1 MVMKK
6 SIEELEKIA
15 SQVRRDIVRMV
26 HGCQSGHPGG
36 SLGCADF
43 LTALYIEIMDYKLP
57 FSMNGNDEDLFFLS
71 NGHISPLWYSVLSRS
86 GFFDVAELKTFRKI
100 NSRLQGHPTTH
111 EELPGIRVASG
122 SLGQGLS
129 VACGAALTKKMNKDN
144 KTVFILTGDGELQEG
159 QNWEALMF
167 AAHHK
172 LDNLLITVDYNGQQ
186 IDGSTKKVMDL
197 GDLKAKFESFGLI
210 VLELNGNKMNEVVE
224 GLNKAKSLL
233 GAGAPVAI
241 LMKTIMGYGV
251 DFMMTGHEWHG
262 IAPNDTQ
269 LQRALEQLPL
279 TLADY

>member
-1 MVMKK
+1 
-6 SIEELEKIA
+6 
-15 SQVRRDIVRMV
+15 
-26 HGCQSGHPGG
+26 
-36 SLGCADF
+36 
-43 LTALYIEIMDYKLP
+43 
-57 FSMNGNDEDLFFLS
+57 
-71 NGHISPLWYSVLSRS
+71 
-86 GFFDVAELKTFRKI
+86 
-100 NSRLQGHPTTH
+100 
-111 EELPGIRVASG
+111 
-122 SLGQGLS
+122 
-129 VACGAALTKKMNKDN
+129 
-144 KTVFILTGDGELQEG
+144 
-159 QNWEALMF
+159 MF